1 MTRRFDA
8 RPTPRKYAAVSYNR
22 TMATKSV
29 FTCSNCGH
37 QEPKWLGRCPE
48 CGEWSTL
55 VEEAREDKKVVG
67 FAARAANAKAP
78 GRRAAGA
85 TLALNE
91 VRAEREGGRVS
102 TGVGELDRVLG
113 GGIVPGSLVLVGG
126 EPGVGKS
133 TLLLQVMG
141 HLGEGCLM
149 VSGEESPRQ
158 VALSARRLGVGDAG
172 FRVLSETDVDV
183 IEATILEERPKV
195 VVVDSIQ
202 TLYSPELT
210 GAPGGV
216 GQVRETAARLM
227 RLAKAEGITVILVG
241 HVTKEGSIAGPRVL
255 EHMVD
260 TVLQF
265 EGDRYQAFRILRALK
280 NRFGSTNEVGVFE
293 MTGGGM
299 IEVEDPSAFFLSTRE
314 GGVPPG
320 VVTVCLLE
328 GTRPMLVEIE
338 SLVAPS
344 PLAVP
349 RRVANG
355 FDTGRVNMLCAV
367 LSRRAGLVLGD
378 QDVYVNVTG
387 GVRVEEPAADLGVAL
402 AIASALRDRPVEAG
416 VACFGEVGLTGDVRF
431 VSGGPRRV
439 AELRKLGFGRI
450 IGPEG
455 ASEGSRA
462 GARNGAPNGRTKRK
476 EAAVLEVRTLEEA
489 VGAALS

>member
-1 MTRRFDA
+1 
-8 RPTPRKYAAVSYNR
+8 
-22 TMATKSV
+22 MATRTLFV
-29 FTCSNCGH
+29 CSNCGH
-37 QEPKWLGRCPE
+37 EEPKWLGRCPD
-48 CGEWSTL
+48 CGEWSTF
-55 VEEAREDKKVVG
+55 VEEVREGKKAVG
-67 FAARAANAKAP
+67 FAERATRQKKGVA
-78 GRRAAGA
+78 GR
-85 TLALNE
+85 TFSLSE
-91 VRAEREGGRVS
+91 VRAVESENRIGTRIE
-102 TGVGELDRVLG
+102 ELNRVLG
-113 GGIVPGSLVLVGG
+113 GGIVPGSMVLVGG

-158 VALSARRLGVGDAG
+158 VTLNARRLGIEGAG
-172 FRVLSETDVDV
+172 FRVLSETDVDA
-183 IEATILEERPKV
+183 IEATILEERPRI

-202 TLYSPELT
+202 TLYSSELS

-216 GQVRETAARLM
+216 GQVRECAARLM
-227 RLAKAEGITVILVG
+227 RLAKSEGIAVILVG

-265 EGDRYQAFRILRALK
+265 EGDRFQSFRVLRALK

-293 MTGGGM
+293 MTGRGM
-299 IEVEDPSAFFLSTRE
+299 VQVEDPSAFFLSKRE
-314 GGVPPG
+314 EEVPPG

-355 FDTGRVNMLCAV
+355 VDTGRVNMLCAV

-402 AIASALRDRPVEAG
+402 AIASAMRDRPVG
-416 VACFGEVGLTGDVRF
+416 KGTACFGEVGLTGDVRF
-431 VSGGPRRV
+431 VSGAPRRV
-439 AELRKLGFGRI
+439 AELLKMGFGRI
-450 IGPEG
+450 IR
-455 ASEGSRA
+455 SEGTPETPANTRSDGKA
-462 GARNGAPNGRTKRK
+462 S
-476 EAAVLEVRTLEEA
+476 VVEVRTLEEA
-489 VGAALS
+489 VAVALL

>member
-1 MTRRFDA
+1 
-8 RPTPRKYAAVSYNR
+8 
-22 TMATKSV
+22 MATKSLYV
-29 FTCSNCGH
+29 CSNCGH
-37 QEPKWLGRCPE
+37 EEPKWHGRCPD
-48 CGEWSTL
+48 CGEWSSF
-55 VEEAREDKKVVG
+55 VEEARESKKAVG
-67 FAARAANAKAP
+67 FAERATRQKKGVA
-78 GRRAAGA
+78 GR
-85 TLALNE
+85 TLSLSE
-91 VRAEREGGRVS
+91 VPAVESGNRTD
-102 TGVGELDRVLG
+102 TGVGELNRVLG
-113 GGIVPGSLVLVGG
+113 GGIVPGSMVLVGG

-158 VALSARRLGVGDAG
+158 VALNVHRLGIEQAG

-183 IEATILEERPKV
+183 IEATILEERPQF

-202 TLYSPELT
+202 TLYSSELS

-216 GQVRETAARLM
+216 GQVRECAARLM
-227 RLAKAEGITVILVG
+227 RLAKSEGIAVLLVG

-265 EGDRYQAFRILRALK
+265 EGDRFQAFRILRALK

-293 MTGGGM
+293 MTGQGM
-299 IEVEDPSAFFLSTRE
+299 VEVEDPSAFFLSKRQE
-314 GGVPPG
+314 DVPPG

-349 RRVANG
+349 RRVTNG
-355 FDTGRVNMLCAV
+355 VDTGRVNMLCAV
-367 LSRRAGLVLGD
+367 LSRRAALALGD
-378 QDVYVNVTG
+378 HDVYVNVTG

-402 AIASALRDRPVEAG
+402 AIASALRDKPVG
-416 VACFGEVGLTGDVRF
+416 NGTACFGEVGLTGDVRF
-431 VSGGPRRV
+431 VPGAPRRV
-439 AELRKLGFGRI
+439 DELLKLGFGRI
-450 IGPEG
+450 IRPEG
-455 ASEGSRA
+455 TSGGPPNTDGRA
-462 GARNGAPNGRTKRK
+462 GRRAS
-476 EAAVLEVRTLEEA
+476 VVEVSTLEEA
-489 VGAALS
+489 VAVALL

>member
-1 MTRRFDA
+1 
-8 RPTPRKYAAVSYNR
+8 
-22 TMATKSV
+22 MATKTLYV
-29 FTCSNCGH
+29 CSNCGH
-37 QEPKWLGRCPE
+37 EEPKWLGRCPD
-48 CGEWSTL
+48 CGEWSTF
-55 VEEAREDKKVVG
+55 VEEARESKKAVG
-67 FAARAANAKAP
+67 FAERAARQK
-78 GRRAAGA
+78 GAAGRP
-85 TLALNE
+85 LLLDE
-91 VRAEREGGRVS
+91 VRAVESENRLG
-102 TGVGELDRVLG
+102 TGIEELNRVLG
-113 GGIVPGSLVLVGG
+113 GGIVPGSMVLVGG

-133 TLLLQVMG
+133 TLLMQVMG
-141 HLGEGCLM
+141 HLGEGCMM
-149 VSGEESPRQ
+149 VSGEESTRQ

-183 IEATILEERPKV
+183 IEATILQERPEV

-227 RLAKAEGITVILVG
+227 RLAKAEGIAVMLVG

-265 EGDRYQAFRILRALK
+265 EGDRFQSFRVLRALK

-299 IEVEDPSAFFLSTRE
+299 VEVEDPSAFFLSKRE
-314 GGVPPG
+314 EEVPPG

-344 PLAVP
+344 PLANP
-349 RRVANG
+349 RRIANG
-355 FDTGRVNMLCAV
+355 VDTGRVNMLCAV
-367 LSRRAGLVLGD
+367 LSRRAGLALHD

-402 AIASALRDRPVEAG
+402 AIASAMRDKPVG
-416 VACFGEVGLTGDVRF
+416 KSTACFGEVGLTGDVRH
-431 VSGGPRRV
+431 VSGAPRRTTEM
-439 AELRKLGFGRI
+439 AKMGFSRI
-450 IGPEG
+450 IG
-455 ASEGSRA
+455 
-462 GARNGAPNGRTKRK
+462 
-476 EAAVLEVRTLEEA
+476 
-489 VGAALS
+489 

>member
-1 MTRRFDA
+1 
-8 RPTPRKYAAVSYNR
+8 
-22 TMATKSV
+22 MAKTLYV
-29 FTCSNCGH
+29 CSNCGH
-37 QEPKWLGRCPE
+37 ESPKWLGRCPD
-48 CGEWSTL
+48 CGEWSTF
-55 VEEAREDKKVVG
+55 VEEARDDKKVVG
-67 FAARAANAKAP
+67 FAARAANARGGA
-78 GRRAAGA
+78 RRAAGSTVA
-85 TLALNE
+85 VSA
-91 VRAEREGGRVS
+91 VQGEREDGRLG

-113 GGIVPGSLVLVGG
+113 GGLVPGSLVLVGG

-158 VALSARRLGVGDAG
+158 VALSAKRLGVGSAG
-172 FRVLSETDVDV
+172 FQILSETDVDV
-183 IEATILEERPKV
+183 IEATILEERPSV

-227 RLAKAEGITVILVG
+227 RLAKAEGIAVVLVG
-241 HVTKEGSIAGPRVL
+241 HVTKDGSIAGPRVL

-265 EGDRYQAFRILRALK
+265 EGDRYQSFRVLRALK

-293 MTGGGM
+293 MTGQGM
-299 IEVEDPSAFFLSTRE
+299 VEVEDPSAFFLSNRE
-314 GGVPPG
+314 GGTPPG

-367 LSRRAGLVLGD
+367 LTRRAGMAIHD

-387 GVRVEEPAADLGVAL
+387 GVRIEEPAADLGVAL
-402 AIASALRDRPVEAG
+402 AIASAFYDRPVEAG
-416 VACFGEVGLTGDVRF
+416 TACFGEVGLTGDVRF
-431 VSGGPRRV
+431 VAGAPRRV
-439 AELRKLGFGRI
+439 SELRKLGYRRI
-450 IGPEG
+450 IAPDAAPKGSHDEG
-455 ASEGSRA
+455 
-462 GARNGAPNGRTKRK
+462 NGAGGK
-476 EAAVLEVRTLEEA
+476 VEVDEVKTLGEA
-489 VGAALS
+489 VRAALAP

>member
-1 MTRRFDA
+1 
-8 RPTPRKYAAVSYNR
+8 
-22 TMATKSV
+22 MATKTLYV
-29 FTCSNCGH
+29 CSNCGH
-37 QEPKWLGRCPE
+37 EEPKWLGRCPD

-55 VEEAREDKKVVG
+55 VEETRESKKVVG
-67 FAARAANAKAP
+67 FAARAAREPVA
-78 GRRAAGA
+78 RRAAGKI
-85 TLALNE
+85 LRLDE
-91 VRAEREGGRVS
+91 VTASEAENRIG

-113 GGIVPGSLVLVGG
+113 GGIVPGSMVLVGG

-141 HLGEGCLM
+141 GLGGRCMM

-158 VALSARRLGVGDAG
+158 VALSARRLGVEGRG
-172 FRVLSETDVDV
+172 FSVLSETDVDV
-183 IEATILEERPKV
+183 IEATILQERPEV

-202 TLYSPELT
+202 TLYSPELS

-216 GQVRETAARLM
+216 GQVRECAARLM
-227 RLAKAEGITVILVG
+227 RLAKSEGIATILVG

-265 EGDRYQAFRILRALK
+265 EGDRFQSFRVLRALK

-293 MTGGGM
+293 MTSRGM
-299 IEVEDPSAFFLSTRE
+299 VEVADPSAFFLSRRE
-314 GGVPPG
+314 GEVPPG

-338 SLVAPS
+338 SLVSPS
-344 PLAVP
+344 PLANP

-355 FDTGRVNMLCAV
+355 VDTGRVNMLCAV
-367 LSRRAGLVLGD
+367 LGRRAGLALGD

-402 AIASALRDRPVEAG
+402 AVASAMRDRPVAKG
-416 VACFGEVGLTGDVRF
+416 TACFGEVGLTGDVRF
-431 VSGGPRRV
+431 VSGAGRRIG
-439 AELRKLGFGRI
+439 ELTKMGFDRI
-450 IGPEG
+450 IMPEATSG
-455 ASEGSRA
+455 GSASDAACRSKRA
-462 GARNGAPNGRTKRK
+462 
-476 EAAVLEVRTLEEA
+476 ESSVLEVSTLEEA
-489 VGAALS
+489 VAVALL

>member
-1 MTRRFDA
+1 
-8 RPTPRKYAAVSYNR
+8 
-22 TMATKSV
+22 MATKTQFV
-29 FTCSNCGH
+29 CSNCGH
-37 QEPKWLGRCPE
+37 TEPKWLGRCPD
-48 CGEWSTL
+48 CGEWSTF
-55 VEEAREDKKVVG
+55 VEEMRDDKKAVG
-67 FAARAANAKAP
+67 FAARAANVKGP
-78 GRRAAGA
+78 GRPPGS
-85 TLALNE
+85 TVALRE
-91 VRAEREGGRVS
+91 VRTEREGGRID
-102 TGVGELDRVLG
+102 TGVGELNRVLG

-141 HLGEGCLM
+141 RLGEVCLM
-149 VSGEESPRQ
+149 VSGEESTRQ
-158 VALSARRLGVGDAG
+158 VALNARRLGVEDAG

-183 IEATILEERPKV
+183 IEATILEERPEV

-227 RLAKAEGITVILVG
+227 RLAKAEGIAVVLVG
-241 HVTKEGSIAGPRVL
+241 HVTKDGSIAGPRVL

-265 EGDRYQAFRILRALK
+265 EGDRYHTFRVLRSLK

-293 MTGGGM
+293 MTGAGM
-299 IEVEDPSAFFLSTRE
+299 VEVEDPSAFFLSRRE
-314 GGVPPG
+314 GGTPPG

-344 PLAVP
+344 PLAIP
-349 RRVANG
+349 RRVTNG
-355 FDTGRVNMLCAV
+355 IEVGRVNMLCAV
-367 LSRRAGLVLGD
+367 LSRRAGLVLAD

-402 AIASALRDRPVEAG
+402 AIASALRDRAVEAG

-431 VSGGPRRV
+431 VSGAPRRV
-439 AELRKLGFGRI
+439 AELLKLGFKRI
-450 IGPEG
+450 ISPEG
-455 ASEGSRA
+455 VPEGPRGAVSGAANGARNSRA
-462 GARNGAPNGRTKRK
+462 GR
-476 EAAVLEVRTLEEA
+476 EVGLVEVKTLEEA

>member
-1 MTRRFDA
+1 MTVKTQF
-8 RPTPRKYAAVSYNR
+8 V
-22 TMATKSV
+22 
-29 FTCSNCGH
+29 CSNCGH
-37 QEPKWLGRCPE
+37 TEPKWLGRCPD
-48 CGEWSTL
+48 CGEWSTF
-55 VEEAREDKKVVG
+55 VEEIREEKKATG
-67 FAARAANAKAP
+67 FAARAANIRAP
-78 GRRAAGA
+78 RRAAGT
-85 TLALNE
+85 TLALKE
-91 VRAEREGGRVS
+91 VRAEREGGRLD
-102 TGVGELDRVLG
+102 TGVGELNRVLG
-113 GGIVPGSLVLVGG
+113 GGIVPGSMVLVGG

-141 HLGEGCLM
+141 HLESCLM

-158 VALSARRLGVGDAG
+158 VVLSARRLGVGNAG
-172 FRVLSETDVDV
+172 FKVLPETDVDV
-183 IEATILEERPKV
+183 IEATILEERPRV

-202 TLYSPELT
+202 TLYSPELS

-227 RLAKAEGITVILVG
+227 RLAKAESIAVVLVG

-265 EGDRYQAFRILRALK
+265 EGDRYQSFRILRALK

-293 MTGGGM
+293 MTGRGM
-299 IEVEDPSAFFLSTRE
+299 VQVEDPSAFFLSRRE
-314 GGVPPG
+314 GETPPG

-338 SLVAPS
+338 SLVVPS

-355 FDTGRVNMLCAV
+355 IEVGRVNMLCAV
-367 LSRRAGLVLGD
+367 LSRRVGLVLGD

-402 AIASALRDRPVEAG
+402 AIASALRDRPMEART
-416 VACFGEVGLTGDVRF
+416 ACFGEVGLTGDVRF
-431 VSGGPRRV
+431 VTGAPRRV
-439 AELRKLGFGRI
+439 SELLKLGFKRI
-450 IGPEG
+450 ITPEG
-455 ASEGSRA
+455 TPKGPQSDAENGSSEERA
-462 GARNGAPNGRTKRK
+462 KR
-476 EAAVLEVRTLEEA
+476 EVVVIEVKTLEEA
-489 VGAALS
+489 VEAALAP

>member
-1 MTRRFDA
+1 
-8 RPTPRKYAAVSYNR
+8 
-22 TMATKSV
+22 MATKTLYV
-29 FTCSNCGH
+29 CSNCGH
-37 QEPKWLGRCPE
+37 EEPKWLGRCPD
-48 CGEWSTL
+48 CGEWSTF
-55 VEEAREDKKVVG
+55 VEEARESKKAVG
-67 FAARAANAKAP
+67 FAERATRQKKGVA
-78 GRRAAGA
+78 GR
-85 TLALNE
+85 TLSLSE
-91 VRAEREGGRVS
+91 VPAVESGNRTD
-102 TGVGELDRVLG
+102 TGVGELNRVLG
-113 GGIVPGSLVLVGG
+113 GGIVPGSMVLVGG

-158 VALSARRLGVGDAG
+158 VALNVRRLGIENAG

-183 IEATILEERPKV
+183 IEATILEERPRF

-202 TLYSPELT
+202 TLYSSELS

-216 GQVRETAARLM
+216 GQVRECAARLM
-227 RLAKAEGITVILVG
+227 RLAKREGIAVLLVG

-265 EGDRYQAFRILRALK
+265 EGDRFQAFRILRALK

-293 MTGGGM
+293 MTGQGM
-299 IEVEDPSAFFLSTRE
+299 VEVEDPSAFFLSKRE
-314 GGVPPG
+314 EDVPPG

-349 RRVANG
+349 RRVTNG
-355 FDTGRVNMLCAV
+355 VDAGRVNMLCAV
-367 LSRRAGLVLGD
+367 LSRRAGLALGD
-378 QDVYVNVTG
+378 HDVYVNVTG

-402 AIASALRDRPVEAG
+402 AIASALRDKPVG
-416 VACFGEVGLTGDVRF
+416 KGTACFGEVGLTGDVRF
-431 VSGGPRRV
+431 VPGGPRRV
-439 AELRKLGFGRI
+439 DELLKLGFGRI
-450 IGPEG
+450 IRPESMSGGPPNTDGRAERK
-455 ASEGSRA
+455 AS
-462 GARNGAPNGRTKRK
+462 
-476 EAAVLEVRTLEEA
+476 VVEVSTLEEA
-489 VGAALS
+489 VAVALL

>member
-1 MTRRFDA
+1 
-8 RPTPRKYAAVSYNR
+8 
-22 TMATKSV
+22 MATKTQFV
-29 FTCSNCGH
+29 CSNCGH
-37 QEPKWLGRCPE
+37 TEPKWLGRCPD
-48 CGEWSTL
+48 CGEWSTF
-55 VEEAREDKKVVG
+55 VEEMRDDKKAVG
-67 FAARAANAKAP
+67 FAARAANVKAP
-78 GRRAAGA
+78 GRPPGS
-85 TLALNE
+85 TVALRE
-91 VRAEREGGRVS
+91 VQTEREGGRID
-102 TGVGELDRVLG
+102 TGVGELNRVLG

-141 HLGEGCLM
+141 RLGEGCLM
-149 VSGEESPRQ
+149 VSGEESTRQ
-158 VALSARRLGVGDAG
+158 VALNARRLGVGDAG

-183 IEATILEERPKV
+183 IEATILEERPEV

-227 RLAKAEGITVILVG
+227 RLAKAEGIAVVLVG
-241 HVTKEGSIAGPRVL
+241 HVTKDGSIAGPRVL

-265 EGDRYQAFRILRALK
+265 EGDRYHTFRVLRSLK

-293 MTGGGM
+293 MTGAGM
-299 IEVEDPSAFFLSTRE
+299 AEVEDPSAFFLSRRE
-314 GGVPPG
+314 GGIPPG

-344 PLAVP
+344 PLAIP
-349 RRVANG
+349 RRVTNG
-355 FDTGRVNMLCAV
+355 VEVGRVNMLCAV
-367 LSRRAGLVLGD
+367 LGRRAGLVLGD

-431 VSGGPRRV
+431 VSGAPRRV
-439 AELRKLGFGRI
+439 AELLKLGFKRI
-450 IGPEG
+450 ISPEG
-455 ASEGSRA
+455 VPEGSRSA
-462 GARNGAPNGRTKRK
+462 VSGAVNDAQSGTRNGRAGR
-476 EAAVLEVRTLEEA
+476 EVGLVEVKTLEEA

>member
-1 MTRRFDA
+1 
-8 RPTPRKYAAVSYNR
+8 
-22 TMATKSV
+22 MATKAIYV
-29 FTCSNCGH
+29 CANCGH
-37 QEPKWLGRCPE
+37 TEPKWLGRCPD
-48 CGEWSTL
+48 CGEWSTF
-55 VEEAREDKKVVG
+55 VEEVREEKKTVG
-67 FAARAANAKAP
+67 FASRVASVKGP
-78 GRRAAGA
+78 GRTAG
-85 TLALNE
+85 TTWALKE
-91 VRAEREGGRVS
+91 VRAEQESSRID
-102 TGVGELDRVLG
+102 TGVGELNRVLG
-113 GGIVPGSLVLVGG
+113 GGIVPGSMVLVGG

-141 HLGEGCLM
+141 RLGEGCLM

-172 FRVLSETDVDV
+172 FRVLPETDVDV
-183 IEATILEERPKV
+183 IEATILEERPQV

-202 TLYSPELT
+202 TLYSPELS

-227 RLAKAEGITVILVG
+227 RLAKAEGIAIVLVG

-265 EGDRYQAFRILRALK
+265 EGDRYQSFRVLRALK

-293 MTGGGM
+293 MTGQGM
-299 IEVEDPSAFFLSTRE
+299 VEVEDPSAFFISRRE
-314 GGVPPG
+314 GGMPPG

-355 FDTGRVNMLCAV
+355 IEVGRVNMLCAV
-367 LSRRAGLVLGD
+367 LGRRAGLVLGD

-402 AIASALRDRPVEAG
+402 AIASALRDRPVDAG
-416 VACFGEVGLTGDVRF
+416 TACFGEVGLTGDVRF
-431 VSGGPRRV
+431 VTGAPRRV
-439 AELRKLGFGRI
+439 SELLKLGFKRI
-450 IGPEG
+450 ISPEG
-455 ASEGSRA
+455 ASEGPQNEAKNGSSDTRA
-462 GARNGAPNGRTKRK
+462 KREVALAEVK
-476 EAAVLEVRTLEEA
+476 TLQEAVEAALA
-489 VGAALS
+489 S